1 MSLRVKLDLVQFLPM
16 YLLMGPIVDRVELMA
31 DKCTY
36 MASSNLPF
44 PVKGARSIQRVRLG
58 TTPYSLFRMLRNK

>member
-1 MSLRVKLDLVQFLPM
+1 
-16 YLLMGPIVDRVELMA
+16 MGPIVNRVDFMA

-36 MASSNLPF
+36 MASANLPP

-58 TTPYSLFRMLRNK
+58 NSTKLLI

>member
-16 YLLMGPIVDRVELMA
+16 YFLMGSIVDRVDLMP

-36 MASSNLPF
+36 MASANLPL
-44 PVKGARSIQRVRLG
+44 PVKGARRIQRACLG
-58 TTPYSLFRMLRNK
+58 NNTILLI

>member
-1 MSLRVKLDLVQFLPM
+1 M
-16 YLLMGPIVDRVELMA
+16 YLLMGPIVDKVDLMA

-36 MASSNLPF
+36 MASTNLPL
-44 PVKGARSIQRVRLG
+44 PVKGARSIQTARLG

>member
-16 YLLMGPIVDRVELMA
+16 YLLMCPIVDKVDLMA

-36 MASSNLPF
+36 MASDNLPL
-44 PVKGARSIQRVRLG
+44 PVKSARRIQRVRLANN
-58 TTPYSLFRMLRNK
+58 TILLIYNA

>member
-1 MSLRVKLDLVQFLPM
+1 M
-16 YLLMGPIVDRVELMA
+16 YFLMGSIVDRVDLMP

-36 MASSNLPF
+36 MASANLPL

>member
-1 MSLRVKLDLVQFLPM
+1 M
-16 YLLMGPIVDRVELMA
+16 YLVMGPIVDRVDLMA

-36 MASSNLPF
+36 MASPNLPL

>member
-16 YLLMGPIVDRVELMA
+16 YLLMGPIVDRVDFMA

-36 MASSNLPF
+36 MASANLPL
-44 PVKGARSIQRVRLG
+44 PLKGARRIQRAGLG
-58 TTPYSLFRMLRNK
+58 NNTILLI